1 MIEGRNGRH
10 WKRRGLGARPKGVRS
25 VVYLALLM
33 SVGACNSRDSSTPV
47 ATEARSPAEGSTTT
61 MAASQPT
68 GVSNPRRP
76 PPVQVRGGGR
86 EISLVPWSYC
96 WSWDGGG
103 GCSDGR
109 PPESPPDV
117 GSPGEIEIGFPVPAF
132 RFTATARRHG
142 ETCGRAQTVTLES
155 TGPSTH
161 RLLPIG
167 QAGDYVVTLSGRSGE
182 VPPAVS
188 KGDLVVSF
196 RWHTPRDGPN
206 EAPNAIVSILAG
218 SPTEPRSFG
227 VDLQVHDLPATPGPG
242 RAAAT
247 AVVTSREGA
256 SMTIELERRS
266 IECAEEGSV
275 SFDAA
280 RALGEQAA
288 RLGSAPFRYD
298 ITLVI
303 DSTPYHATASW
314 PDDVSEH
321 SSRIPLRFNP
331 SLPGL

>member
-25 VVYLALLM
+25 AAYLALLM

-47 ATEARSPAEGSTTT
+47 ATVARSPAEGSTAT

-68 GVSNPRRP
+68 GVADPHLP

-86 EISLVPWSYC
+86 EISLVTWSGC
-96 WSWDGGG
+96 WTWGARSSCFDTFR
-103 GCSDGR
+103 S
-109 PPESPPDV
+109 PEPPPDV
-117 GSPGEIEIGFPVPAF
+117 GSPGEIEIGFPVPDF

-142 ETCGRAQTVTLES
+142 EICGRAQTVTLES

-167 QAGDYVVTLSGRSGE
+167 QAGDYVVTLDGRSGE
-182 VPPAVS
+182 GAVQRGS
-188 KGDLVVSF
+188 FSASF

-206 EAPNAIVSILAG
+206 EAPTAIVSILGG
-218 SPTEPRSFG
+218 SPTDLRGFG
-227 VDLQVHDLPATPGPG
+227 VDLQVHDLRATPRPG

-256 SMTIELERRS
+256 FMTIELERRS
-266 IECAEEGSV
+266 HECDEGSV
-275 SFDAA
+275 FFGAA

-303 DSTPYHATASW
+303 DSTPHHATASW
-314 PDDVSEH
+314 PDDVTED

-331 SLPGL
+331 PLPGL